1 MNLNLYELLNQE
13 KKTAER
19 LMHRAEKEMKRM
31 PGGTLEARLT
41 KGKYPQYVHTSSV
54 NGKRVSKYISKKNLK
69 LARQLAQRDY
79 DRDLMRSA
87 AQLTEALETA
97 SKALREYDLEAIYQK
112 EKNIRRNLITPLIPT
127 DEMFIEQWYEEH
139 HGAQNSLRM
148 TNSYTTIRGETVRS
162 KSEKMIADA
171 YHMAGIP
178 YVYEPSVCL
187 ANGHGR
193 RPDFAVLNVR
203 LRKTMYHEHFG
214 MMDDDEYRQHAIL
227 KMREYNRS
235 GYRAGEVML
244 YTFEGEGIPFDQEEL
259 EELIRAFLM

>member
-1 MNLNLYELLNQE
+1 MKGELCSDLQQIVREE
-13 KKTAER
+13 KKLLKRVER
-19 LMHRAEKEMKRM
+19 EMSRF
-31 PGGTLEARLT
+31 PTGTLEIGLVR
-41 KGKYPQYVHTSSV
+41 GKYIQFHIVCV
-54 NGKRVSKYISKKNLK
+54 EEGKKIRKYLSRKDK
-69 LARQLAQRDY
+69 LVTQLAQKAYEQKLRQELVK
-79 DRDLMRSA
+79 RKRVLGK
-87 AQLTEALETA
+87 ALEVLQQTNPA
-97 SKALREYDLEAIYQK
+97 EVYEKESKVRKQ
-112 EKNIRRNLITPLIPT
+112 LITPLIPT

-139 HGAQNSLRM
+139 HGAQNSLPM

-214 MMDDDEYRQHAIL
+214 MMDDDEYRQRAIL

-244 YTFEGEGIPFDQEEL
+244 YTFEGEGIPFDQDEL
-259 EELIRAFLM
+259 DELIRAFLM